1 VLRGGFNHGRSVGVL
16 EFDHQ
21 SEWQE
26 GWPWVFVVGV
36 VARDV
41 VAVVLFWAA
50 LNVFFF
56 FGWAC
61 CVHVLGCSSLTH
73 RATRLAFST
82 SVALANQSCC
92 WAVVGTHREMWR
104 DVGHMKQVW

>member
-41 VAVVLFWAA
+41 VAVV
-50 LNVFFF
+50 F
-56 FGWAC
+56 FGQ
-61 CVHVLGCSSLTH
+61 H
-73 RATRLAFST
+73 
-82 SVALANQSCC
+82 
-92 WAVVGTHREMWR
+92 
-104 DVGHMKQVW
+104 